1 MSEPSRPAV
10 SSSDA
15 GPGRDTLPVDS
26 VPVDSVS
33 STFAPSSSV
42 PVDSV
47 PTVLPLERRAV
58 LRAAG
63 VVGAVGAVGMGLA
76 ACSSSSS
83 SPSAGG
89 AGSAPATSAPAP
101 AGSSAAASPSAGA
114 AGGGSGTALGATSE
128 IPVGGGMIFAAQK
141 VVVTQPTA
149 GTFKGFSST
158 CTHMGCQVS
167 QISGGLIHC
176 PCHGSEY
183 SIVDGSVKGGPAP
196 MPLPAENVT
205 VQGGQVFLAG

>member
-1 MSEPSRPAV
+1 MSEPTRPAV

-15 GPGRDTLPVDS
+15 GPGPDTLPVDS
-26 VPVDSVS
+26 VPTAVS
-33 STFAPSSSV
+33 
-42 PVDSV
+42 
-47 PTVLPLERRAV
+47 LERRTV

-63 VVGAVGAVGMGLA
+63 VAGVAGAVGVGLA
-76 ACSSSSS
+76 ACSSSGSNTG
-83 SPSAGG
+83 ATGG
-89 AGSAPATSAPAP
+89 TSAPATSAPA
-101 AGSSAAASPSAGA
+101 AATSAAASASPSASA
-114 AGGGSGTALGATSE
+114 AGGGSGTALGASSQ
-128 IPVGGGMIFAAQK
+128 IPVGSGMIFSAQK

-196 MPLPAENVT
+196 MPLPAENIT
-205 VQGGQVFLAG
+205 VQGGQIFLAS

>member
-1 MSEPSRPAV
+1 MSEPTRPAV
-10 SSSDA
+10 STSDA
-15 GPGRDTLPVDS
+15 GPGRDTLPVES

-33 STFAPSSSV
+33 AGAV

-47 PTVLPLERRAV
+47 PTVLPLERRTV

-63 VVGAVGAVGMGLA
+63 VAGVAGAVGMGLA
-76 ACSSSSS
+76 ACGSSGSSNTATGGNS
-83 SPSAGG
+83 SAAAP
-89 AGSAPATSAPAP
+89 PATSAPA
-101 AGSSAAASPSAGA
+101 ATSAAASPSASTA
-114 AGGGSGTALGATSE
+114 AGGGSGTSLGSTSQV
-128 IPVGGGMIFAAQK
+128 PVGGGMIFAAQK

-196 MPLPAENVT
+196 MPLPPENVT
-205 VQGGQVFLAG
+205 VQGGQIFLAG